1 MTDPLDLVHLRTLVE
16 IADCGGFHRAA
27 AALHLS
33 QSTVS
38 QHVRALEKVFREP
51 LVHKAGR
58 GTAFT
63 PTGDALLVEAR
74 RILAVHDQALQRL
87 GIATDPVIM
96 LGCTEHAADQMLPG
110 LLSALRAAFPN
121 RVLRFRIARST
132 VLEEAV
138 SRGVLDLAI
147 VLASGQPSGTQVG
160 QLRLSW
166 YAGIGAELP
175 SVAVAPTGAG
185 AGEQDQPWPVVAFEE
200 PCGLRQR
207 ALQALHEQGRS
218 AVIAAE
224 SGSLE
229 GVVAAVRAGIGVA
242 LLPGTGRLPDGLRVV
257 EELPDLGSIGLRVV
271 ARRGVDREL
280 EQAVCLVGHS
290 FLAGVT
296 VLRSV
301 PA

>member
-1 MTDPLDLVHLRTLVE
+1 MTDPLDLVHLRTLVQ

-51 LVHKAGR
+51 LVLKSGR
-58 GTAFT
+58 GRVFT
-63 PTGDALLVEAR
+63 PAGEALLVEAR

-87 GIATDPVIM
+87 EIATDPVIT

-110 LLSALRAAFPN
+110 LLEALRSAFPD
-121 RVLRFRIARST
+121 RVVRFRIARST

-138 SRGVLDLAI
+138 ARGVLDLAV
-147 VLASGQPSGTQVG
+147 VLASGQPSGTEVG

-166 YAGIGAELP
+166 YAGFGFARPDENR
-175 SVAVAPTGAG
+175 
-185 AGEQDQPWPVVAFEE
+185 PWPVVAFEE

-207 ALQALHEQGRS
+207 ALQALHQEGRTS
-218 AVIAAE
+218 TVAAE

-242 LLPGTGRLPDGLRVV
+242 LLPGTGRKPEGLRVV
-257 EELPDLGSIGLRVV
+257 EELPQLGSIGLQVV
-271 ARRGVDREL
+271 ARRGVDRGL
-280 EQAVCLVGHS
+280 EQEVCRVGRT
-290 FLAGVT
+290 FLAGLT
-296 VLRSV
+296 VLRRV

>member
-1 MTDPLDLVHLRTLVE
+1 MTDPLDLVHLRTLVA

-38 QHVRALEKVFREP
+38 QHVRALEKVFKEP

-58 GTAFT
+58 GTTFT
-63 PTGDALLVEAR
+63 PAGDALLVEAR

-87 GIATDPVIM
+87 EIATDPVIV
-96 LGCTEHAADQMLPG
+96 LGCTEHAADQMLPE
-110 LLSALRAAFPN
+110 LLVALRAAFPG
-121 RVLRFRIARST
+121 RAVRFRIARST
-132 VLEEAV
+132 QLEEGVA
-138 SRGVLDLAI
+138 RGLLDLAI
-147 VLASGQPSGTQVG
+147 VLGSSQAAGTEVG
-160 QLRLSW
+160 QLKLSW
-166 YAGIGAELP
+166 YAGVASVLP
-175 SVAVAPTGAG
+175 EEGR
-185 AGEQDQPWPVVAFEE
+185 PWPVVAFEE

-207 ALQALHEQGRS
+207 ALQGLHEQGRTT
-218 AVIAAE
+218 VIAAE

-242 LLPGTGRLPDGLRVV
+242 LLPGTGRRPEGLRVV

-271 ARRGVDREL
+271 ARRGADRAL
-280 EQAVCLVGHS
+280 EQAVCRVGQT
-290 FLAGVT
+290 FLTGVT
-296 VLRSV
+296 RLRRV

>member
-1 MTDPLDLVHLRTLVE
+1 VATGDPLDLVQLRTFVQ

-63 PTGDALLVEAR
+63 PAGDALLVEAR
-74 RILAVHDQALQRL
+74 RILAVHDQAMQRL
-87 GIATDPVIM
+87 EVPTDPVIM

-110 LLSALRAAFPN
+110 LLSALRAAFPG
-121 RVLRFRIARST
+121 RTVRFRIARST
-132 VLEEAV
+132 VLAEDVA
-138 SRGVLDLAI
+138 RGVLDLAI
-147 VLASGQPSGTQVG
+147 VLAASQPSGTEVG

-166 YAGIGAELP
+166 YAGYGF
-175 SVAVAPTGAG
+175 TGP
-185 AGEQDQPWPVVAFEE
+185 GEGEPWPVVAFEE

-207 ALQALHEQGRS
+207 ALKALHENGRP

-242 LLPGTGRLPDGLRVV
+242 LLPGTGRQPEGLRVV
-257 EELPDLGSIGLRVV
+257 EALPPMGTIGLQVV
-271 ARRGVDREL
+271 ARRGVDRAL
-280 EQAVCLVGHS
+280 ERAVCQVGQT
-290 FLAGVT
+290 FLADVK
-296 VLRSV
+296 VLRS
-301 PA
+301 A